1 MPRIKLTERIMPGLK
16 GRPATDKSKEPII
29 YFDETLPGFGV
40 AVSSKTGLK
49 SYVVQRDL
57 PNGRTRRITLGLV
70 GGEIKTL
77 EQARTLAGEKI
88 REMRQGIDPKAIA
101 RTSINLK
108 QAAEAYLAAR
118 PNLAANSIRDYRRV
132 FDVYLKDWGNDLLSA
147 ITRDMV
153 ERRHL
158 ELGKQRGQA
167 TANLTMRTLR
177 AVFNW
182 AIDRFPDVTANPVR
196 LRRQWFKV
204 PRRERH
210 VTADQ
215 LPKFYNAVLQLE
227 NPVQRDYLLLLLF
240 TGLRSTEAASLTW
253 PDVDFTAK
261 VIRFPA
267 LRTKAKRKLDLPMSD
282 VVYKMLRNRRAIGD
296 ARYVFP
302 AHGKK
307 GRIASPKHPFE
318 LVAEASD
325 IPRRSPHDLRRTF
338 AKAAI
343 AAGIHTMVL
352 KALLNHASGENGDV
366 TAGYVILSENDL
378 REPAQRVANVL
389 KKWCKV
395 RSAR

>member
-1 MPRIKLTERIMPGLK
+1 MPSVKLTERIIPGLK
-16 GRPATDKSKEPII
+16 GRPATDKSREPII
-29 YFDETLPGFGV
+29 YFDAALPGFGV
-40 AVSSKTGLK
+40 SVSTKTGLK

-77 EQARTLAGEKI
+77 EQARVLAGEKI
-88 REMRQGIDPKAIA
+88 REMRQGIDPKAVA
-101 RTSINLK
+101 RTSITLK

-118 PNLAANSIRDYRRV
+118 PNLAKNSIRDYRRV
-132 FDVYLKDWGNDLLSA
+132 FEVYLKDWGDDRLSE

-158 ELGKQRGQA
+158 ELGKEPGQA
-167 TANLTMRTLR
+167 TANLTMRALR

-182 AIDRFPDVTANPVR
+182 AIDRYPDVTANPVR

-204 PRRERH
+204 LRRERH
-210 VTADQ
+210 VSADQ
-215 LPKFYNAVLQLE
+215 LPKFYNAILKLD

-240 TGLRSTEAASLTW
+240 TGLRREEAAGLTW
-253 PDVDFTAK
+253 QDVDFTAR

-282 VVYKMLRNRRAIGD
+282 VVYKMLKDRRAIGD

-302 AHGKK
+302 AHGKT
-307 GRIASPKHPFE
+307 GHIASPKHPFE
-318 LVAEASD
+318 LMAEATD
-325 IPRRSPHDLRRTF
+325 IRVSPHDLRRTF
-338 AKAAI
+338 AKAAT
-343 AAGIHTMVL
+343 AAGIHTL
-352 KALLNHASGENGDV
+352 YIKALLNHAVGESDV

-378 REPAQRVANVL
+378 REPMQRTANVL
-389 KKWCKV
+389 KKWCKII
-395 RSAR
+395 RAK